1 MPAGTEGRGDD
12 LADEGNRHGMR
23 TALRL
28 TEHQQPVEELEPL
41 ALEHAEVH
49 QAVILYPSPAACL
62 SVGLNHRGHR
72 HQDSDP
78 AREPSMSP
86 DRYGITTRRAR
97 PCRAGSSGSG
107 SG

>member
-12 LADEGNRHGMR
+12 LADEADRDGMR

-28 TEHQQPVEELEPL
+28 AEHQQPVEELESF

-49 QAVILYPSPAACL
+49 QTVVLHPSPAARL
-62 SVGLNHRGHR
+62 PVRLDYRGHR
-72 HQDSDP
+72 RQDSDP
-78 AREPSMSP
+78 AREPSTSR